1 MYKEQMIFYNPLLN
15 PDDIVI
21 AGLNDGI
28 SASDFDTPQPEE
40 ILASVI
46 GLASQEN
53 STLGGLIKDVD
64 NLFEDGDL
72 P

>member
-28 SASDFDTPQPEE
+28 SLSDFDTPKPEE
-40 ILASVI
+40 LLASVL
-46 GLASQEN
+46 GQAS
-53 STLGGLIKDVD
+53 
-64 NLFEDGDL
+64 
-72 P
+72 